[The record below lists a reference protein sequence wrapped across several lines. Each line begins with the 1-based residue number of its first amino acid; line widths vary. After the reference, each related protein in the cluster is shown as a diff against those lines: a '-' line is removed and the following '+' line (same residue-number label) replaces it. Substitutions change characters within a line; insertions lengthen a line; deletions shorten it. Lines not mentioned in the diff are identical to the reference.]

1 MSIAAIHHYCG
12 TAGNTFSQFLQ
23 EDLVRYKKYSYALR
37 PLLAGRYILEHRCPP
52 PVLFDDLMKM
62 EMPVDLRAGIE
73 ELLEIKKKSGESQRG
88 KRIPVIQEFIEQEL
102 ERQKAAASAL
112 GDDRM
117 DGWEEL
123 NHVFLETLEMLD

>member
-1 MSIAAIHHYCG
+1 M
-12 TAGNTFSQFLQ
+12 
-23 EDLVRYKKYSYALR
+23 
-37 PLLAGRYILEHRCPP
+37 
-52 PVLFDDLMKM
+52 LFDDLMKM

-73 ELLEIKKKSGESQRG
+73 ELLEIKKRSGESQRG

>member
-1 MSIAAIHHYCG
+1 MCIRDSG

-23 EDLVRYKKYSYALR
+23 EDLVRYKKYFYALR

-73 ELLEIKKKSGESQRG
+73 ELLEIKKKSGESPVSYTHLDVY
-88 KRIPVIQEFIEQEL
+88 KRQGLQSVGYMKKVGNIHIKV
-102 ERQKAAASAL
+102 
-112 GDDRM
+112 
-117 DGWEEL
+117 
-123 NHVFLETLEMLD
+123 

>member
-1 MSIAAIHHYCG
+1 
-12 TAGNTFSQFLQ
+12 
-23 EDLVRYKKYSYALR
+23 
-37 PLLAGRYILEHRCPP
+37 
-52 PVLFDDLMKM
+52 
-62 EMPVDLRAGIE
+62 MPVDLRAGIE
-73 ELLEIKKKSGESQRG
+73 ELREIKKKSGESQRG

>member
-1 MSIAAIHHYCG
+1 MEWTVFQVVAALAALFLSLGVPIIQLNG
-12 TAGNTFSQFLQ
+12 TITRLNVTLERTEKDVLQ
-23 EDLVRYKKYSYALR
+23 QKK
-37 PLLAGRYILEHRCPP
+37 
-52 PVLFDDLMKM
+52 
-62 EMPVDLRAGIE
+62 
-73 ELLEIKKKSGESQRG
+73 
-88 KRIPVIQEFIEQEL
+88 EL